1 MKRYYYGLV
10 TMVGLDQSPA
20 HHFRCLARP
29 TWARTSIEVGGK
41 QQFNWQRSVTARD
54 TGCRGR
60 QHSSGFFLA
69 ARASSA
75 SDKTSVACNELD
87 ALFPLIDTDE
97 HRVRFFLCSVPLDGV
112 GRCSAS
118 SCSLAKKP
126 CILYS
131 ILSESGGRLTRSR
144 FSTWVYKLWH
154 QYHL

>member
-1 MKRYYYGLV
+1 MKRYYYSLV
-10 TMVGLDQSPA
+10 AMGGTGSMTGAPFPLPGEADLGSDNQSK
-20 HHFRCLARP
+20 
-29 TWARTSIEVGGK
+29 WV
-41 QQFNWQRSVTARD
+41 FNWQRNVTARD
-54 TGCRGR
+54 TRCRGCR
-60 QHSSGFFLA
+60 HSSGFFLA

-144 FSTWVYKLWH
+144 FS
-154 QYHL
+154 